1 MTTKVFI
8 SKGSTTTVKQ
18 REFIDGVLESLEV
31 SGLSP
36 RIMYENE
43 WSHEQPLVAIKKVIR
58 ECSGAVVIAFERTI
72 IEKGVELKKDGKKKL
87 QNIALTTP
95 WNQIEAAMAYSF
107 DLPLLVIAENGLKS
121 EGLIEQGYDWNV
133 YWTDLTVEASKSDS
147 FKGFLKSWKVSVENF
162 NSKPRTEIADL
173 SKLSIGQLIKLMN
186 VSQLWKVLAA
196 IISLISAIAVLA
208 FKTGGGKWP
217 WE

>member
-133 YWTDLTVEASKSDS
+133 YWTDLRLKKIFKASRFMKMKRYQELGS
-147 FKGFLKSWKVSVENF
+147 FLSYPMDLLIYHPVLQSKGKAKGF
-162 NSKPRTEIADL
+162 
-173 SKLSIGQLIKLMN
+173 
-186 VSQLWKVLAA
+186 VL
-196 IISLISAIAVLA
+196 
-208 FKTGGGKWP
+208 
-217 WE
+217 

>member
-1 MTTKVFI
+1 
-8 SKGSTTTVKQ
+8 
-18 REFIDGVLESLEV
+18 
-31 SGLSP
+31 
-36 RIMYENE
+36 
-43 WSHEQPLVAIKKVIR
+43 
-58 ECSGAVVIAFERTI
+58 
-72 IEKGVELKKDGKKKL
+72 
-87 QNIALTTP
+87 
-95 WNQIEAAMAYSF
+95 MAYSF